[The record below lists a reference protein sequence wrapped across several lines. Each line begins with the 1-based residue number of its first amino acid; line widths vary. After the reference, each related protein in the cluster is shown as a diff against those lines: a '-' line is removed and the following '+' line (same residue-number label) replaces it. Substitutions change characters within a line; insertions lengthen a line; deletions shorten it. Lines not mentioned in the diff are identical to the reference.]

1 MVQCSQQFMTTGK
14 TICYSSV
21 MSNSLRPHEL
31 QHTRIPCPSP
41 SPGIC
46 LNSYPLKHRCHP
58 TISSSITLFS
68 SCLQSFPASGSF
80 LMSQLFTSGSQ
91 SIGASASASV
101 LPVKAIALTIL
112 IFVSKVMSL
121 LFKRLSRFVIALL
134 LRNNCLISWQMSP
147 STVILV
153 PKKRKSVTDFTFSP
167 SICHEIMGSDATILV
182 VCLFVFSI

>member
-1 MVQCSQQFMTTGK
+1 MAQFSQQFMTTGK
-14 TICYSSV
+14 TICCSSV
-21 MSNSLRPHEL
+21 MSNSLRPHGL
-31 QHTRIPCPSP
+31 QQTRIPCPP
-41 SPGIC
+41 SPGVC
-46 LNSYPLKHRCHP
+46 LNSYPLKHWCHL
-58 TISSSITLFS
+58 TISSSFNLFS

-101 LPVKAIALTIL
+101 LPVKAIAF
-112 IFVSKVMSL
+112 FVSKVMSL
-121 LFKRLSRFVIALL
+121 LFKTLSRFVIALL

-153 PKKRKSVTDFTFSP
+153 PKKKKSVTDFTFSP
-167 SICHEIMGSDATILV
+167 SICHEVMGPDATILV